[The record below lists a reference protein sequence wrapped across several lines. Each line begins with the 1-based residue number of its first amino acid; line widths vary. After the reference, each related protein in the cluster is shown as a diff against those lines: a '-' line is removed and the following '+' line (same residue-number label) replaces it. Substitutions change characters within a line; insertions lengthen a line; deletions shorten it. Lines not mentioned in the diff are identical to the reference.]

1 MVGCQSEAIVVMD
14 DKELEALRKKRLQ
27 ELQQQ
32 QMLSQD
38 AFDDQEDQRRELDEK
53 RQMILRAIL
62 TPQARERLGRI
73 KMARPDMAET
83 IENQLI
89 MLAQSGRLAAKI
101 DDNQLRD
108 LLARVLPKKK
118 DITIKRR

>member
-1 MVGCQSEAIVVMD
+1 MD
-14 DKELEALRKKRLQ
+14 EDLENLRKKRLQ

-32 QMLSQD
+32 LAMQGALEE
-38 AFDDQEDQRRELDEK
+38 QEAQQEELEEQK
-53 RQMILRAIL
+53 KIIMRAIL

-73 KMARPDMAET
+73 KIARPDVAGA

-89 MLAQSGRLAAKI
+89 MLAQEGRLRNKI
-101 DDNQLRD
+101 NDEQLVI
-108 LLARVLPKKK
+108 LLSKIMPKKK